1 MRFDLEFDPKLAPL
15 AESEWLGQTVT
26 DLEGQQGVVRRV
38 YEVDAVQ
45 VAILTSAGT
54 DLNAYPIR
62 DEPLDL
68 LARNGEK
75 AAFAEYRQ
83 QVDEVGALE
92 VRVLHGQSSEAET
105 SRYRTLRGRLDPY
118 SNAQTSLHLA
128 LMEQVQAGDRVID
141 YLKNWHG
148 TVLDPDVPPKMP
160 FRHTMAIRFD
170 EAHRS
175 ERRPDGIVNLS
186 TVTLYPTLGL
196 L

>member
-1 MRFDLEFDPKLAPL
+1 MRFDLEFDPDLAPL
-15 AESEWLGQTVT
+15 AECEWLGQSVT

-54 DLNAYPIR
+54 DLNACPIR

-75 AAFAEYRQ
+75 AAFADYRQ

-92 VRVLHGQSSEAET
+92 VRVLHGQSSEAER

-141 YLKNWHG
+141 YLTNWHG
-148 TVLDPDVPPKMP
+148 TVLDPDVLPKMP
-160 FRHTMAIRFD
+160 FRHTMAIRLD

-175 ERRPDGIVNLS
+175 ERWPDGIVNLS
-186 TVTLYPTLGL
+186 TITLYPTLGL

>member
-1 MRFDLEFDPKLAPL
+1 MRFDLEFDPNLAPL
-15 AESEWLGQTVT
+15 AESEWLGQSVT

-54 DLNAYPIR
+54 DLNACPIR

-92 VRVLHGQSSEAET
+92 VRVLHGQSSEAER

-148 TVLDPDVPPKMP
+148 TVLDPDVLPKMP
-160 FRHTMAIRFD
+160 FRHTMAIRLD

-175 ERRPDGIVNLS
+175 ERWPDGIVNLS
-186 TVTLYPTLGL
+186 TITLYPTLGL